1 MGRPHVSD
9 SIYTYIKSSVAAH
22 LPDPPDTDFQRGFLA
37 ALLVFAE
44 EALGLRMDMPPF
56 AEAQKLCLT
65 ATGRINGARRNR
77 QMEELLNRERD

>member
-1 MGRPHVSD
+1 
-9 SIYTYIKSSVAAH
+9 VAAH

-65 ATGRINGARRNR
+65 ATGRINGARRNLARCIR
-77 QMEELLNRERD
+77 QMEELLNRECD